1 MRIGGLVTMADILAF
16 SQLITSNW
24 ILKVG
29 GGERCTLERNHE
41 LKESFISVA
50 LNRGQMSH

>member
-1 MRIGGLVTMADILAF
+1 MRIGGSVIMADILAF
-16 SQLITSNW
+16 SQLTTSSW

-41 LKESFISVA
+41 LKKVFYFSGFESWTDI
-50 LNRGQMSH
+50 